1 MGLTRSN
8 ESPGRTAVMSLLLAV
23 FVTALMVADVFDP
36 GLEGSIVEGMPME
49 PGVAL
54 VAAVVGAGIGLCFV
68 YVVGPFLL
76 SRINGTLETLLLV
89 AAVIALVAYAPD
101 LPYEPGV
108 LGFIWAVTAARVLSA
123 FRPEYAP
130 NPPADSTG

>member
-1 MGLTRSN
+1 MRSTRSI
-8 ESPGRTAVMSLLLAV
+8 ESPGRTAVVSLLFAV
-23 FVTALMVADVFDP
+23 FLTALMVIDVSDP
-36 GLEGSIVEGMPME
+36 GLEGWIIEDMPME

-54 VAAVVGAGIGLCFV
+54 VAAVVGAGIGLCLV
-68 YVVGPFLL
+68 YVVRPFLL
-76 SRINGTLETLLLV
+76 SRISVTLETLLLV

-108 LGFIWAVTAARVLSA
+108 LGIVWAITAARVLGA

>member
-23 FVTALMVADVFDP
+23 FVTALMTADVFDP
-36 GLEGSIVEGMPME
+36 GLEGSVIEGMLME

-54 VAAVVGAGIGLCFV
+54 VAAVVGAGIGLCLV
-68 YVVGPFLL
+68 YVVRPFLL
-76 SRINGTLETLLLV
+76 SRISVTLETLLLV
-89 AAVIALVAYAPD
+89 AAVVALVAYAPD

-108 LGFIWAVTAARVLSA
+108 LGIVWAITAARVLGA

>member
-1 MGLTRSN
+1 
-8 ESPGRTAVMSLLLAV
+8 
-23 FVTALMVADVFDP
+23 MVVDEFDP
-36 GLEGSIVEGMPME
+36 ELEGSVMEGTLME

-68 YVVGPFLL
+68 YVVGPFLS
-76 SRINGTLETLLLV
+76 SRISGTLETLLLV

-108 LGFIWAVTAARVLSA
+108 LGIVWAITAARVLGA